1 MDKPAFSCYTDF
13 DFCRKVVCPM
23 KNSRVFSA
31 LALGGGA
38 AAFLLRLLQNRTGFE
53 PDTGLSIPGNPW
65 GILLPVLLAALAAGT
80 LLLTR
85 SLPREDPPPAFDD
98 AFRTPNAG
106 PIRLLSLGAGCLLL
120 SALLELLRCPLY
132 TETLQG
138 MADGNSG
145 FRALVI
151 GNPLLAPR
159 ASLLLGV
166 LGLAGALSLLPAI
179 QACLRRPR
187 LQAVAFDIRL
197 LLVMPVCL
205 LVRLVFVYRVESVS
219 PTLAAYY
226 VELLALAALTLAF
239 YRLSGFGF
247 RAGRT
252 DRQMLWSVLSVAL
265 CLAALADCP
274 GLSAGFLYAGGAL
287 AQLAFLRMRT
297 ETLL

>member
-1 MDKPAFSCYTDF
+1 
-13 DFCRKVVCPM
+13 M

-85 SLPREDPPPAFDD
+85 RLPREDPPPVFDD

-106 PIRLLSLGAGCLLL
+106 PIRLLSLGVGCLLL
-120 SALLELLRCPLY
+120 SALAELLRCPLY
-132 TETLQG
+132 TEALQG
-138 MADGNSG
+138 MADGTSG

-151 GNPLLAPR
+151 GSPLLAPR

-179 QACLRRPR
+179 QSCLRRPR
-187 LQAVAFDIRL
+187 LQPVSFNVHL
-197 LLVMPVCL
+197 LLVMPVYL
-205 LVRLVFVYRVESVS
+205 VVRLVFVYRVESVS
-219 PTLAAYY
+219 PSLAAYY

-252 DRQMLWSVLSVAL
+252 DRQLLWAVMSVAL
-265 CLAALADCP
+265 CLAALADRP

-287 AQLAFLRMRT
+287 TQLAFLRMRT
-297 ETLL
+297 ETLP